1 MENIVKKKAAGR
13 GKIVRTIVIVIL
25 VLLVAIELIASNY
38 LVSFAIKRKV
48 TGGSDVA
55 PPPATSEEAQI
66 LVDEN
71 KKRLAADTDEWLETA
86 QKETAEICSTD
97 GLILKADIF
106 MNETK
111 TDRWAVVVH
120 GYTSSR
126 TSMYN
131 FAHMYAEHG
140 YNVLVPDMRA
150 HGESEGNYIGMG
162 WRDRYDL
169 LGWTDLIRSRNANAE
184 IVLHGVSMG
193 GAAVMM
199 TTGEQLP
206 ANVRAVV
213 EDCGYTSVWD
223 IFCDELEY
231 LFGLPEFPLLYTAS
245 AISKLRA
252 GYSFTEASAIEQIK
266 ISEVPILFIHGSKD
280 NFVKTEMIYEL
291 YDACPTEKD
300 MMIVEEAGHGQAFYY
315 EPDAYEEKVF
325 GFIEDKIS

>member
-1 MENIVKKKAAGR
+1 MENISEKKAIGR
-13 GKIVRTIVIVIL
+13 GKIVRIIVTVIL
-25 VLLVAIELIASNY
+25 VLLIAIEVLASNY
-38 LVSFAIKRKV
+38 LVTFAIKRKE

-55 PPPATSEEAQI
+55 PPPATSEEARL

-71 KKRLAADTDEWLETA
+71 TKRLSEATDEWMKTA
-86 QKETAEICSTD
+86 VTESAELISRD
-97 GLILKADIF
+97 GLTLKADIF
-106 MNETK
+106 LNEAD

-120 GYTSSR
+120 GYTSER
-126 TSMYN
+126 TNMYN
-131 FAHMYAEHG
+131 LAHMYAEHG

-162 WRDRYDL
+162 WPDRYDL
-169 LGWTDLIRSRNANAE
+169 LGWTDLICSRNANAE

-199 TTGEQLP
+199 TSGEQLP
-206 ANVRAVV
+206 TNVRAVV

-252 GYSFTEASAIEQIK
+252 GYSFTEASAIEQIRK
-266 ISEVPILFIHGSKD
+266 ADVPILFIHGSKD

-300 MMIVEEAGHGQAFYY
+300 MMIVDEAGHGQAFYY
-315 EPDAYEEKVF
+315 EP
-325 GFIEDKIS
+325 